1 MNNSLIANNTLD
13 TYIKNKFGAY
23 NSNNFYMKIRI
34 FSNNNSNYYYY
45 RLKYSVDLDN
55 YICNLNSIIF
65 EKIENNTI
73 QKY

>member
-1 MNNSLIANNTLD
+1 MNNSLIEYNSFWP
-13 TYIKNKFGAY
+13 YIKNKFGSI
-23 NSNNFYMKIRI
+23 NPDNFYIKIRI

-45 RLKYSVDLDN
+45 RLKYDIDFDN
-55 YICNLNSIIF
+55 YMCILNSIIF